1 MFRVSLIAML
11 CAALLMPPS
20 QSVSADDDLLPKH
33 VNVACLKATQKG
45 LEYLTK
51 MQSPD
56 GSFQSS
62 EDGAAYP
69 VAMTAL
75 AGLAYLSG
83 GNTTSRGPHAE
94 QVRRCLSFILGNAG
108 DDGLLAAGPENGR
121 PMYGHGFS
129 LLFLATVY
137 GMETDERTRERIGA
151 AVKKAVTLTASSQ
164 SVRGGWYYTPGSGYD
179 EGSVTVT
186 QLQGLRAAHDAGFTV
201 PKGTMEGAVHYL
213 EICRT
218 PEGGIRYSFDS
229 GNDTRLPITAA
240 AICCLYS
247 AGEYESTLADECLEY
262 TYNQFK
268 ASGREFTSGHSAYL
282 YLYATQAFYQAGDEY
297 WDDYFPAVRDA
308 LVKSQNADGSWNGDW
323 AGNVYGTCLHC
334 IVLQLPFK
342 YLPIYQR

>member
-1 MFRVSLIAML
+1 MSRIVVIPAL
-11 CAALLMPPS
+11 CVALLMPPFDS
-20 QSVSADDDLLPKH
+20 LSADDELLPKH
-33 VNVACLKATQKG
+33 MTVDCLKATQKG
-45 LEYLTK
+45 LDHITK
-51 MQSPD
+51 LQSPD
-56 GSFQSS
+56 GSFVSS

-75 AGLAYLSG
+75 AGLAYLAG
-83 GNTTSRGPHAE
+83 GNTTTRGPHAE
-94 QVRRCLSFILGNAG
+94 QVRKCLSFILGSAG
-108 DDGLLAAGPENGR
+108 DDGLLAAGQENGR
-121 PMYGHGFS
+121 PMYGHGFG

-137 GMETDERTRERIGA
+137 GMETDERTRERIGR
-151 AVKKAVTLTASSQ
+151 AVDKAVDLTASSQ

-186 QLQGLRAAHDAGFTV
+186 QLQGLRAAHEAGFTV

-218 PEGGIRYSFDS
+218 PDGGIRYSFDS
-229 GNDTRLPITAA
+229 GGDTRLPITAA

-268 ASGREFTSGHSAYL
+268 VGGGQFTSGHDSYL

-297 WDDYFPAVRDA
+297 WDEYFPSVRDT
-308 LVKSQNADGSWNGDW
+308 LVKKQNGDGSWPGNW
-323 AGNVYGTCLHC
+323 AGNVYGTCLNC
-334 IVLQLPFK
+334 IVLQIPFK